1 MKIHL
6 YAFALLCLV
15 TTGCKKDDIA
25 TQAMDDLP
33 TGLTASRTGMFQG
46 AGRYRVSG
54 KASLLQNT
62 DKLVLRLE
70 NFSSSS
76 GPALK
81 VYLSKDTRATSFVNL
96 GELKALNGNFNYEV
110 DKNRYNADF
119 RYVLI
124 WCEEFSVLFGTAELK
139 TM

>member
-1 MKIHL
+1 MKTLL
-6 YAFALLCLV
+6 YAFALLCLA

-25 TQAMDDLP
+25 LQATDELP

-46 AGRYRVSG
+46 AGRYMVSG
-54 KASLLQNT
+54 KVSLLQNT

-76 GPALK
+76 GPDLK
-81 VYLSKDTRATSFVNL
+81 VYLSKDTRATSFINL

-110 DKNRYNADF
+110 DKNQYDSDF
-119 RYVLI
+119 KYVLI
-124 WCEEFSVLFGTAELK
+124 WCEDFSVLFGTAELK